1 MDAIGATLRG
11 TTIPHERDDFGRL
24 VERHSRALYRTA
36 YRMTGNAADA
46 DDVVQE
52 TFLRAYRYR
61 DRFESPDGSSPWLF
75 RIASNYAVDLLRRR
89 NRWKQSEIDEA
100 GGPLPSSAPDPDRLL
115 RSDEISRTVQERMAA
130 LTPNERVAFTLRH
143 YEGMPLK
150 EIAEIMDIRVNA
162 VKNHVF
168 RAVRKMRAALGPL
181 VESPRDADGE
191 STR

>member
-1 MDAIGATLRG
+1 M
-11 TTIPHERDDFGRL
+11 TIRDEREDFGRL
-24 VERHSRALYRTA
+24 VEEHSRSLYRTA
-36 YRMTGNAADA
+36 YRMTGNSADA

-61 DRFESPDGSSPWLF
+61 DRFDSLDAATPWLF

-89 NRWKQSEIDEA
+89 GRWKQSEIDEA
-100 GGPLPSSAPDPDRLL
+100 TSPLSSAAPGPDRML
-115 RSDEISRTVQERMAA
+115 RSDEISRKVQERMAA

-150 EIAEIMDIRVNA
+150 EIAEIMEIRVNA

-168 RAVRKMRAALGPL
+168 RAVRKMRAGLEPL
-181 VESPRDADGE
+181 VEAPKKNDGE
-191 STR
+191 QAR